1 MLSAIPVTM
10 LFGFLAG
17 ILGFVWNV
25 LALPFAWG
33 AYALLAYELA
43 VVEWFARFPFAAV
56 TLSSFPL
63 WLVMF
68 CYAVY
73 VVGIKMLQ
81 KKSKSARL

>member
-1 MLSAIPVTM
+1 M

-17 ILGFVWNV
+17 ILGFVASWFAV
-25 LALPFAWG
+25 PFAFA
-33 AYALLAYELA
+33 AYALLAYELF

-68 CYAVY
+68 CYAAY

-81 KKSKSARL
+81 KKSKSARPSKFT